1 MNEFPLTKEY
11 IEKIIDKYSDM
22 LIRITF
28 IQMKNMSD
36 AEDVSQDVFLK
47 LIEKPRHFE
56 SEEHEKAWLIRV
68 AINLCKDRKKTAWLR
83 KNKAMLLQDNI
94 CNITE
99 EKSDIL
105 EAIMDL
111 PTKYR
116 SIVLLF
122 YYEGYSI
129 KEISNLVDVKE
140 STVASQL
147 HRARELL
154 KTKLKGDFDDE

>member
-1 MNEFPLTKEY
+1 
-11 IEKIIDKYSDM
+11 M

-83 KNKAMLLQDNI
+83 NNKTLLLQGSI
-94 CNITE
+94 CIISE
-99 EKSDIL
+99 EKNDIL

-111 PTKYR
+111 PSKYR
-116 SIVLLF
+116 SIILLF
-122 YYEGYSI
+122 YYERYSI
-129 KEISNLVDVKE
+129 KEISNLVGVRE
-140 STVASQL
+140 STVCSQL
-147 HRARELL
+147 RRARELL
-154 KTKLKGDFDDE
+154 KIKLKGDFDDE